1 MASFRIKVLFLLLVI
16 YIPGTFPQNPS
27 ARIMVYNVENLFDT
41 DNDTLRN
48 DDDFLPEGLM
58 RWNYTRYQK
67 KISSLY
73 KTIVA
78 AGGWK
83 PPAIVAFCE
92 IENRKVIEDIIYKTY
107 LSKYRFRI
115 IHEDSPDE
123 RGIDVA
129 LIFDEDQVKLI
140 GYQYWMP
147 QPEKGLFTSRSILYS
162 CFVTGTDTIH
172 LIINHW
178 PSRRGGVLAGENLR
192 LRIADM
198 VRGKADSIYLRNK
211 GRSKIIIAGDFNCT
225 PGDNEISRL
234 TDPEGSSCIFRN
246 LSAQQSDEGIG
257 TYRYQGNWE
266 MIDQMIVSEYLLTD
280 RSGIFTRPEDFSV
293 FKPDFLLKK
302 DPKYPGF
309 MPFSTYRG
317 FKYQGGYSDH
327 LPVLLNLVILQPR

>member
-1 MASFRIKVLFLLLVI
+1 MLLLFI
-16 YIPGTFPQNPS
+16 LFPEAYPQNLLYKS
-27 ARIMVYNVENLFDT
+27 ATVMVYNVENLFDIY
-41 DNDTLRN
+41 NDTLKN
-48 DDDFLPEGLM
+48 DDDFLPEGVM
-58 RWNYTRYQK
+58 RWNYTRYKK
-67 KISSLY
+67 KINSLY

-78 AGGWK
+78 AGGWE

-92 IENRKVIEDIIYKTY
+92 IENRKVLEDLIYKTY
-107 LSKYRFRI
+107 LSKYRFKI
-115 IHEDSPDE
+115 IHQDSPDE

-129 LIFDEDQVKLI
+129 MIFNEDYVKLI
-140 GYQYWMP
+140 GHKYWMP
-147 QPEKGLFTSRSILYS
+147 QINENQHYTSRSILYS
-162 CFVTGTDTIH
+162 CFAIGTDTIH
-172 LIINHW
+172 IIINHW
-178 PSRRGGVLAGENLR
+178 PSRRGGVLAGEDLR

-198 VRGKADSIYLRNK
+198 VKQKADSLAEISK
-211 GRSKIIIAGDFNCT
+211 GKIKIIMAGDFNCI

-234 TDPEGSSCIFRN
+234 TDLKGSSCIFRN
-246 LSAQQSDEGIG
+246 LANEGSG